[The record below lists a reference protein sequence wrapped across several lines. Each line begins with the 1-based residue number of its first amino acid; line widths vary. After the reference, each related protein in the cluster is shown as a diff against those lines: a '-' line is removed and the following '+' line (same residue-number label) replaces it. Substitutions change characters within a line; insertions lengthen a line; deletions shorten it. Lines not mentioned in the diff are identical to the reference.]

1 MEEATE
7 NEEKKESHQRQ
18 SDQALK
24 ALFQEGNA
32 QIQGGTCAK
41 CIFPSETVDRLP
53 NLADRTQGC

>member
-24 ALFQEGNA
+24 ALCQEGNT
-32 QIQGGTCAK
+32 QIQGGTFAK